1 MDEEGNEVK
10 SEGSLVE
17 DDEEG
22 LEESQ
27 KVLGGAMQLNAGM
40 KKDRDN
46 YKRKIQG
53 LEKKLIDEDLQNERT
68 I

>member
-17 DDEEG
+17 DDEDG

-27 KVLGGAMQLNAGM
+27 KVQGGAMQLNAGM

-46 YKRKIQG
+46 YKRKI
-53 LEKKLIDEDLQNERT
+53 
-68 I
+68 